1 MWNKIKAWFKRSEV
15 ILYARSQ
22 VLGGIILAVL
32 PTLNPVSWLDAAL
45 TKEQQLATAATAI
58 VNGILTEVLRRRRTT
73 TTDDG
78 SLKPQDPKQ

>member
-1 MWNKIKAWFKRSEV
+1 MWSKFKAWFKHSEV

-22 VLGGIILAVL
+22 VLGGIVLAVL

-73 TTDDG
+73 TTSDG
-78 SLKPQDPKQ
+78 SLKGSGDK